1 MEGRSGGLGMV
12 RATSTISLSNPVK
25 RRFIAPLD
33 DVQPTIKVIVTET
46 NQDGCEISLDKP
58 RKPRKENLSKVV
70 KNPEPA
76 SQPPPSLGLVQPGNL
91 SLGNAQQMIYLG
103 ETVGL
108 DLSVKGNQQQ
118 KENPSSLGRW
128 SEEEV
133 GVSEPV
139 YYVQCPECNKKL
151 KQKSYRSHVRT
162 HTGVKQFKC
171 DLCDD
176 RFTRRN
182 DVMRHKRLIHE
193 KPRDFQCDQCQKYFV
208 SQENLVLHIEKHK
221 TEMKCRVCDH
231 GFGKKEYYE
240 NHIKY
245 VHPDG
250 GHSLTEESG
259 VTEKPNELDT
269 EEGVDDP
276 GFVEEQKNTDPPP
289 VILRKAD
296 PRKFEDLVQK
306 DLKIIYLGENQEA
319 EEAPTIS
326 VTKPVLESTS
336 SPILIENINKREDPI
351 QIIDDSGNVCQIQK
365 VSDGSFMLVNCK
377 EAPAIHQ
384 AKEISTSEESPV
396 IYSNISLTIIILS
409 MIQDAVQTLIDAVQE
424 LIQTHEAFEEESG
437 SAEKDAKENG
447 VSTVKVSEA
456 NNGGAKEDT
465 ASEVEGVRVENLTLG
480 GEVGG
485 VTIKGGQVEGLTE
498 EVWTSLRREYPGA
511 EFVVV
516 TDQ

>member
-1 MEGRSGGLGMV
+1 MEGRSGGLGVV

-46 NQDGCEISLDKP
+46 NQDGCEVSLDKP

-76 SQPPPSLGLVQPGNL
+76 LPQPPPANPSLGLL
-91 SLGNAQQMIYLG
+91 SQGGISVVNTQQMIYLG

-108 DLSVKGNQQQ
+108 DLSVKGAQQVQQ

-128 SEEEV
+128 SEEEA

-193 KPRDFQCDQCQKYFV
+193 KPRDFQCEQCQKYFV

-231 GFGKKEYYE
+231 GFGKKEYYD

-250 GHSLTEESG
+250 GHSPTEEREVTEQRSELTEEG
-259 VTEKPNELDT
+259 I
-269 EEGVDDP
+269 DDP
-276 GFVEEQKNTDPPP
+276 GYAEEEKKTDPPP

-306 DLKIIYLGENQEA
+306 DLKIIYLGESQETERA
-319 EEAPTIS
+319 APIP
-326 VTKPVLESTS
+326 VTKPVLEPTS
-336 SPILIENINKREDPI
+336 SPIVIENINKRDEPI

-377 EAPAIHQ
+377 EAPAAIHQ
-384 AKEISTSEESPV
+384 TKEVSSDESPV
-396 IYSNISLTIIILS
+396 IDLNLVHSTIDPCCS
-409 MIQDAVQTLIDAVQE
+409 P
-424 LIQTHEAFEEESG
+424 
-437 SAEKDAKENG
+437 K
-447 VSTVKVSEA
+447 
-456 NNGGAKEDT
+456 
-465 ASEVEGVRVENLTLG
+465 
-480 GEVGG
+480 
-485 VTIKGGQVEGLTE
+485 
-498 EVWTSLRREYPGA
+498 
-511 EFVVV
+511 
-516 TDQ
+516 

>member
-1 MEGRSGGLGMV
+1 MGVV

-46 NQDGCEISLDKP
+46 NQDGCEVSLDKP

-76 SQPPPSLGLVQPGNL
+76 APQTTPSLGLLQGSL
-91 SLGNAQQMIYLG
+91 SVVNTQQMIYLG

-108 DLSVKGNQQQ
+108 DLSVKGTQVQQ

-128 SEEEV
+128 SEEEA
-133 GVSEPV
+133 GASEPV

-193 KPRDFQCDQCQKYFV
+193 KPRDFQCEQCQKYFV

-231 GFGKKEYYE
+231 GFGKKEYYD

-250 GHSLTEESG
+250 GHSQTEERG
-259 VTEKPNELDT
+259 VTEKPSELT
-269 EEGVDDP
+269 EEGIDDP
-276 GFVEEQKNTDPPP
+276 GFPEQEKKTEAPP

-296 PRKFEDLVQK
+296 PRKFEDLAQK
-306 DLKIIYLGENQEA
+306 DLKIIYLGESQETERA
-319 EEAPTIS
+319 APMP
-326 VTKPVLESTS
+326 VTKPVLEPTS
-336 SPILIENINKREDPI
+336 SPIVIENINKRDEPI

-377 EAPAIHQ
+377 EAPVAIHET
-384 AKEISTSEESPV
+384 KEVSSDESPV
-396 IYSNISLTIIILS
+396 IVVFQSNP
-409 MIQDAVQTLIDAVQE
+409 
-424 LIQTHEAFEEESG
+424 
-437 SAEKDAKENG
+437 
-447 VSTVKVSEA
+447 
-456 NNGGAKEDT
+456 
-465 ASEVEGVRVENLTLG
+465 R
-480 GEVGG
+480 
-485 VTIKGGQVEGLTE
+485 
-498 EVWTSLRREYPGA
+498 
-511 EFVVV
+511 
-516 TDQ
+516 

>member
-1 MEGRSGGLGMV
+1 MEGRSGGLGVV

-46 NQDGCEISLDKP
+46 HQDGCEVSLDKP
-58 RKPRKENLSKVV
+58 RKPRKENLAKLV
-70 KNPEPA
+70 KNPEQPA
-76 SQPPPSLGLVQPGNL
+76 PAPAPPPTSLQPAGLGVV
-91 SLGNAQQMIYLG
+91 SSQQVIYLG
-103 ETVGL
+103 DTVGL
-108 DLSVKGNQQQ
+108 DLSVKGSQGQLQQ

-133 GVSEPV
+133 GVSDPV

-193 KPRDFQCDQCQKYFV
+193 KPRDFQCEQCQKYFV
-208 SQENLVLHIEKHK
+208 SQENLVLHLEKHK

-231 GFGKKEYYE
+231 GFGKKEYYD

-250 GHSLTEESG
+250 GHSVTEETKVTGTEKPKELTEEAI
-259 VTEKPNELDT
+259 
-269 EEGVDDP
+269 DDP
-276 GFVEEQKNTDPPP
+276 GYAEGHKTDTPP

-296 PRKFEDLVQK
+296 PRKFEDLAQK
-306 DLKIIYLGENQEA
+306 DLKIIYLGESQETKSV
-319 EEAPTIS
+319 APVVIP
-326 VTKPVLESTS
+326 KPVLQP
-336 SPILIENINKREDPI
+336 SPAPIVIENISKRDEPI
-351 QIIDDSGNVCQIQK
+351 QIIDDSGNICQIQK

-377 EAPAIHQ
+377 EAPTVHQ
-384 AKEISTSEESPV
+384 AKEIASSDESPV
-396 IYSNISLTIIILS
+396 CFFLQIEYLSLT
-409 MIQDAVQTLIDAVQE
+409 
-424 LIQTHEAFEEESG
+424 
-437 SAEKDAKENG
+437 
-447 VSTVKVSEA
+447 
-456 NNGGAKEDT
+456 
-465 ASEVEGVRVENLTLG
+465 
-480 GEVGG
+480 
-485 VTIKGGQVEGLTE
+485 
-498 EVWTSLRREYPGA
+498 
-511 EFVVV
+511 
-516 TDQ
+516 

>member
-1 MEGRSGGLGMV
+1 MGVV

-46 NQDGCEISLDKP
+46 NQDGCEVSLDKP

-76 SQPPPSLGLVQPGNL
+76 PTSLGLLQGSL
-91 SLGNAQQMIYLG
+91 SVVNTQQMIYLG

-108 DLSVKGNQQQ
+108 DLSVKGSQALQ

-128 SEEEV
+128 SEEESG

-193 KPRDFQCDQCQKYFV
+193 KPRDFQCEQCQKYFV

-231 GFGKKEYYE
+231 GFGKKEYYD

-250 GHSLTEESG
+250 GHSPSEERG
-259 VTEKPNELDT
+259 VTEKPSELT
-269 EEGVDDP
+269 EEGIDDP
-276 GFVEEQKNTDPPP
+276 GFAEEEKKTDPPP

-306 DLKIIYLGENQEA
+306 DLKIIYLGESQETERA
-319 EEAPTIS
+319 VPIP
-326 VTKPVLESTS
+326 VTKPVLEPTP
-336 SPILIENINKREDPI
+336 SPIVIENINKRDEPI

-377 EAPAIHQ
+377 EAPVAIHQ
-384 AKEISTSEESPV
+384 TKEVSSDESP
-396 IYSNISLTIIILS
+396 
-409 MIQDAVQTLIDAVQE
+409 DAVQTLIDAVQE
-424 LIQTHEAFEEESG
+424 LIQTHEAFEEEGDS
-437 SAEKDAKENG
+437 SAEKDAKEDKANVATDE
-447 VSTVKVSEA
+447 VSSETKEGDEETV
-456 NNGGAKEDT
+456 T
-465 ASEVEGVRVENLTLG
+465 EVEGVRVENLTLG
-480 GEVGG
+480 GQPVGG

-498 EVWTSLRREYPGA
+498 DVWTSLRREYPGA

>member
-1 MEGRSGGLGMV
+1 MEGRSGGLGVV

-46 NQDGCEISLDKP
+46 NQDGCEVSLDKP

-76 SQPPPSLGLVQPGNL
+76 ATPATSPSLGLLQG
-91 SLGNAQQMIYLG
+91 SLGVVNAQQMIYLG

-108 DLSVKGNQQQ
+108 DLSVKGSQVQQ

-128 SEEEV
+128 SEEEA

-193 KPRDFQCDQCQKYFV
+193 KPRDFQCEQCQKYFV

-231 GFGKKEYYE
+231 GFGKKEYYD

-250 GHSLTEESG
+250 GHSPAEERGVSGTEQPSELTEEG
-259 VTEKPNELDT
+259 I
-269 EEGVDDP
+269 DDP
-276 GFVEEQKNTDPPP
+276 GYAEEEKKTDPPP

-306 DLKIIYLGENQEA
+306 DLKIIYLGESQETERA
-319 EEAPTIS
+319 APIP
-326 VTKPVLESTS
+326 VTKPVLEPTS
-336 SPILIENINKREDPI
+336 PPIVIENINKRDEPI

-377 EAPAIHQ
+377 EAPATIHQ
-384 AKEISTSEESPV
+384 TKEVSSDESPV
-396 IYSNISLTIIILS
+396 IN
-409 MIQDAVQTLIDAVQE
+409 
-424 LIQTHEAFEEESG
+424 
-437 SAEKDAKENG
+437 
-447 VSTVKVSEA
+447 
-456 NNGGAKEDT
+456 
-465 ASEVEGVRVENLTLG
+465 
-480 GEVGG
+480 
-485 VTIKGGQVEGLTE
+485 
-498 EVWTSLRREYPGA
+498 
-511 EFVVV
+511 
-516 TDQ
+516 

>member
-1 MEGRSGGLGMV
+1 MG
-12 RATSTISLSNPVK
+12 
-25 RRFIAPLD
+25 
-33 DVQPTIKVIVTET
+33 
-46 NQDGCEISLDKP
+46 
-58 RKPRKENLSKVV
+58 
-70 KNPEPA
+70 
-76 SQPPPSLGLVQPGNL
+76 
-91 SLGNAQQMIYLG
+91 IYLG

-108 DLSVKGNQQQ
+108 DLSVKGGQQVQ
-118 KENPSSLGRW
+118 QHKENPSSLGRW
-128 SEEEV
+128 SEEEA

-193 KPRDFQCDQCQKYFV
+193 KPRDFQCEQCQKYFV
-208 SQENLVLHIEKHK
+208 SQENLDLHIEKHK

-231 GFGKKEYYE
+231 GFGKKEYYD

-250 GHSLTEESG
+250 GHSPTEEEMV
-259 VTEKPNELDT
+259 VTEKPNELIT
-269 EEGVDDP
+269 EEGIDDP
-276 GFVEEQKNTDPPP
+276 GYAEEEEKKTDPPP

-296 PRKFEDLVQK
+296 PRKFEDLVQNK
-306 DLKIIYLGENQEA
+306 DLKIIYLGESQET
-319 EEAPTIS
+319 ERPTPIPA
-326 VTKPVLESTS
+326 VTKPVLEPTS
-336 SPILIENINKREDPI
+336 SPIVIENINKRDEPI
-351 QIIDDSGNVCQIQK
+351 QIIDDSGNICQIQK

-384 AKEISTSEESPV
+384 TKEVSSDESP
-396 IYSNISLTIIILS
+396 
-409 MIQDAVQTLIDAVQE
+409 DAVQTLIDAVQE
-424 LIQTHEAFEEESG
+424 LIQTHEAFEEEGG
-437 SAEKDAKENG
+437 SAEKDAKDDIKGDGGGGPTDEVTETKEEEGGDNDEA
-447 VSTVKVSEA
+447 VSE
-456 NNGGAKEDT
+456 
-465 ASEVEGVRVENLTLG
+465 EVEGVRVENLTLG
-480 GEVGG
+480 GQVGG
-485 VTIKGGQVEGLTE
+485 LTIKGGQVEGLTE
-498 EVWTSLRREYPGA
+498 EVWTGLRREYPGA

>member
-1 MEGRSGGLGMV
+1 MEGRSGGLGVV

-46 NQDGCEISLDKP
+46 QQDGCEVSLDKP
-58 RKPRKENLSKVV
+58 RKPRKENLAKLV
-70 KNPEPA
+70 KNPEQPA
-76 SQPPPSLGLVQPGNL
+76 PAPPPTSLAPAGLGVV
-91 SLGNAQQMIYLG
+91 SSQQVIYLG
-103 ETVGL
+103 DTVGL
-108 DLSVKGNQQQ
+108 DLSVKGSQGQLQQ

-133 GVSEPV
+133 GVSDPV

-193 KPRDFQCDQCQKYFV
+193 KPRDFQCEQCQKYFV
-208 SQENLVLHIEKHK
+208 SQENLVLHLEKHK

-231 GFGKKEYYE
+231 GFGKKEYYD

-250 GHSLTEESG
+250 GHSVTEETKVTGTEKPKELTEEAI
-259 VTEKPNELDT
+259 
-269 EEGVDDP
+269 DDP
-276 GFVEEQKNTDPPP
+276 CYVEEHKTDTPP

-296 PRKFEDLVQK
+296 PRKFEDLAQK
-306 DLKIIYLGENQEA
+306 DLKIIYLGESQETKSV
-319 EEAPTIS
+319 APVVIP
-326 VTKPVLESTS
+326 KPVLQP
-336 SPILIENINKREDPI
+336 SPAPIVIENISKRDEPI
-351 QIIDDSGNVCQIQK
+351 QIIDDSGNICQIQK

-377 EAPAIHQ
+377 EAPTAHH
-384 AKEISTSEESPV
+384 AKEIATSDESPV
-396 IYSNISLTIIILS
+396 CFFLQIEYLSLT
-409 MIQDAVQTLIDAVQE
+409 
-424 LIQTHEAFEEESG
+424 
-437 SAEKDAKENG
+437 
-447 VSTVKVSEA
+447 
-456 NNGGAKEDT
+456 
-465 ASEVEGVRVENLTLG
+465 
-480 GEVGG
+480 
-485 VTIKGGQVEGLTE
+485 
-498 EVWTSLRREYPGA
+498 
-511 EFVVV
+511 
-516 TDQ
+516 